1 MITIYELLEKLGKFH
16 FIEEKSTLSKKSKS
30 ITHGYY
36 VVELIT
42 DQEIELLKEYLKFDS
57 FHIESINY
65 GGNNEMRFHIA
76 KGDNKK

>member
-36 VVELIT
+36 VVDHIT
-42 DQEIELLKEYLKFDS
+42 DQEIELLKEFLKFDS
-57 FHIESINY
+57 YHIEVNHLK
-65 GGNNEMRFHIA
+65 EMQLHIA